1 MALKVKVGLIGAFDM
16 LKFKNMAKTRE
27 KAIQAAPAG
36 EISGT
41 FPINEHAREMHPDHQ
56 RMIIESV
63 IPYGGAEAKGYVLR
77 RAYGKPAAMFR
88 PGQYVSVDLHIG
100 GSYVTR
106 TYSVCSSPKQA
117 AQGLIEITVKANP
130 GGFAA
135 DWILENWKEGDE
147 VTISGGEGLLYYES
161 LRDKKNV
168 VALAGGS
175 GITPFLSMA
184 RAIRDGF
191 EDFDLTILFGSRTE
205 SQILFKDE
213 FDAICA
219 ECPGVKVVHVLSDE
233 ERDGYEH
240 GFITAELIQ
249 KYAPAE
255 YSIFIC
261 GPEAMYRFTEK
272 EVAKLNKPRR
282 EVRHE
287 PMGVTKTVWEQP
299 GYPAECRGKTFRVHV
314 KQGPAEYDICAS
326 ADEPVL
332 IAMER
337 AGIRAPSRCRGGEC
351 GWCRSKLVSGQVFV
365 PEESDER
372 RWADKEYGYI
382 HPCCSF
388 PVSDLSLDV
397 PGEYLDK

>member
-1 MALKVKVGLIGAFDM
+1 MALKVKIGLIGAFDM

-63 IPYGGAEAKGYVLR
+63 IPYDGSEAKGYVLR

-161 LRDKKNV
+161 LRDQKNV

-314 KQGPAEYDICAS
+314 KQGPVEYDIGAS